1 MTREDG
7 IDEAGKDGARNP
19 ETAVGH
25 KRQCANQLIAGF
37 GVSEKT
43 LHAKTQKLIAI
54 GVRVLFTDDDK
65 ARLWMT
71 FEKVGQKCAS
81 GRACRMPIN
90 DVNLRD
96 RRLKIAHVRRERGFQ
111 LLDDDFKLSLRQHAF
126 ELAQHQGMRRK
137 DTDRQF

>member
-1 MTREDG
+1 MTGEDG

-19 ETAVGH
+19 ESTVSD
-25 KRQCANQLIAGF
+25 KRQCADQLIAGF

-43 LHAKTQKLIAI
+43 FNAKTQELIAV
-54 GVRVLFTDDDK
+54 GVRMLLADDDE
-65 ARLWMT
+65 ARFWMT

-81 GRACRMPIN
+81 GRACRMTIN

-96 RRLKIAHVRRERGFQ
+96 RRLKIAHVRRERGFK
-111 LLDDDFKLSLRQHAF
+111 LLDDDFELSLRQHAF